1 MNGNTELRYIVTGGA
16 GFIGSNL
23 VRALNE
29 RGETNILI
37 VDRLGSGLKWRN
49 LNGLEFEDFID
60 KDAFLETL
68 PDIPWMGLEA
78 VYHLGACSSTTEADA
93 DYLMRNNYAY
103 TRQLCEACLR
113 AGTRFVYASSA
124 ATYGDGSRGYSDR
137 HESTPAYRPLNMYG
151 YSKHR
156 FDLWALRHEALDRVA
171 GIKYFNVYGPGE
183 AHKGDM
189 RSMIHKA
196 WGQVRERGEVRLFRS
211 HRSEYA
217 DGEQVRDFVHVG
229 DAVDLTLW
237 LGDHPEIN
245 GLYNCG
251 TGRARSWNDL
261 ARAVFESM
269 GRKPHI
275 RYIDMPES
283 IRPNYQYY
291 TEADLT
297 KLREAGYRQAFTA
310 LEDGIRSY
318 VRDHLESAGAE

>member
-1 MNGNTELRYIVTGGA
+1 MNGHTELKYIVTGGA

-60 KDAFLETL
+60 KDAFLEAL
-68 PDIPWMGLEA
+68 PEIPWMGLEA
-78 VYHLGACSSTTEADA
+78 VYHLGACSSTTETDA

-156 FDLWALRHEALDRVA
+156 LDLWALRHEALDRAA

-196 WGQVRERGEVRLFRS
+196 WGQVRDRGDVRLFRS

-217 DGEQVRDFVHVG
+217 DGEQVRDFVHVR

-275 RYIDMPES
+275 RDIDMPES
-283 IRPNYQYY
+283 IRPNYQYF
-291 TEADLT
+291 TEADMQ
-297 KLREAGYRQAFTA
+297 KLRSTGYNASFHS
-310 LEDGIRSY
+310 LENGIYDYIVNYLIPGKYR
-318 VRDHLESAGAE
+318 